1 MGVLVRGWGDVA
13 SRCPAHSSA
22 NGAKWTCS
30 VRNRN
35 PLAPPTSEGGKPPGN
50 CTGAASVSRGSKPTS
65 SPAANSVPPDSHP
78 PPLDNCS
85 KFSAKSDSR
94 SPANPGVLHAAF
106 AVRAPGCRVPCW
118 PMLPP
123 SNGSGTR
130 PNSSDNS
137 MSCKKQKFYL
147 LFFPLQHPTAATS
160 VACFYLGPT
169 TLRITKK
176 EACTHSDLG

>member
-1 MGVLVRGWGDVA
+1 MSPVDV
-13 SRCPAHSSA
+13 
-22 NGAKWTCS
+22 
-30 VRNRN
+30 
-35 PLAPPTSEGGKPPGN
+35 PPTPQPTGRNGRAPLGTVTHSPHQLRKGGNRPGTALARPLSLGDPNQHPLPPQ
-50 CTGAASVSRGSKPTS
+50 TRYLPT
-65 SPAANSVPPDSHP
+65 PI

-137 MSCKKQKFYL
+137 MSCKKTKVL
-147 LFFPLQHPTAATS
+147 PAFFPLQRRTAATS
-160 VACFYLGPT
+160 VACFSLGST
-169 TLRITKK
+169 TLRLKK
-176 EACTHSDLG
+176 NQALSHSVLG